1 MSGYCKMHFFN
12 RAQYECRKMAAVQE
26 PLTVHAK
33 KDVSYYSSLLQY
45 FGFSHYGEC
54 RKRGNRF
61 EVLTF
66 GNVPVTYKTSRTLQ
80 TRQLTHI
87 NLLDITCTAMQ
98 KRTVAA
104 YVHTYGV
111 HHLPNSSLETTDF
124 HTSLSSSICQDFMA
138 QESCRGL
145 SFCSPLHHGRC
156 EMSAY
161 HGVQTASG
169 QEKSLKSE
177 GMHKALRGFNRH
189 TLLTH

>member
-1 MSGYCKMHFFN
+1 
-12 RAQYECRKMAAVQE
+12 
-26 PLTVHAK
+26 VHAK

-87 NLLDITCTAMQ
+87 NLLDITCTATQ

-104 YVHTYGV
+104 YVYTYGV

-138 QESCRGL
+138 QESCTEGFHFVRHFIMVDVKCL
-145 SFCSPLHHGRC
+145 CT
-156 EMSAY
+156 
-161 HGVQTASG
+161 TASR
-169 QEKSLKSE
+169 QHQRKR
-177 GMHKALRGFNRH
+177 KA
-189 TLLTH
+189 